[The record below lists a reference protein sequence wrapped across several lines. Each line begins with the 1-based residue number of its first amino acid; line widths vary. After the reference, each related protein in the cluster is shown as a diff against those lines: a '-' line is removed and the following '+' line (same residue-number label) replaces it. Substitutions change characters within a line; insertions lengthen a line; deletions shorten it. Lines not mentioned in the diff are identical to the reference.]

1 MTSFSN
7 LILVYD
13 KEKRRFCWKNILYHY
28 SLHPLEYF
36 TQIFF
41 VPMCTHF
48 MEFDSFYRA
57 GIYRRPCT
65 SDRCEFFGN
74 FMKLAKK
81 YLTDSITKKT
91 AKIKRTES
99 KRFSLKCH
107 IINKGV
113 RVSLKN
119 ISLRIIKSE
128 LEGITMRLCN
138 YCVIAESDR
147 YRKYWKVSR
156 AYFNFLTFFCRFTF
170 KLVYYLE
177 VIL

>member
-1 MTSFSN
+1 
-7 LILVYD
+7 
-13 KEKRRFCWKNILYHY
+13 
-28 SLHPLEYF
+28 
-36 TQIFF
+36 
-41 VPMCTHF
+41 MCTHF

-113 RVSLKN
+113 RVRLKN

-128 LEGITMRLCN
+128 LEGISMRLCN

-147 YRKYWKVSR
+147 YFQTSSCTIMNQNESLKKIFSTSR
-156 AYFNFLTFFCRFTF
+156 RHSG
-170 KLVYYLE
+170 
-177 VIL
+177 